1 MYGVVNVGEDRTL
14 SVHYDWQTDE
24 IEIETAEKGSTRT
37 ERSYARDSG
46 KPKVV
51 SSIPS
56 DGRSAFTAKKARGGC
71 ALAAVREETSSQSLP
86 VRVAP
91 RSLFLSNTLFIKA
104 NSHRLMGGSHF
115 YQESFHC
122 PDRPFRQTRMTS
134 ASS

>member
-1 MYGVVNVGEDRTL
+1 MSPVQSVTDVPVHSLPLGAFVVAV
-14 SVHYDWQTDE
+14 VFQ
-24 IEIETAEKGSTRT
+24 ETGSTLRAGRGRC
-37 ERSYARDSG
+37 ERS
-46 KPKVV
+46 
-51 SSIPS
+51 
-56 DGRSAFTAKKARGGC
+56 GGC
-71 ALAAVREETSSQSLP
+71 AIAAVRKETSSQSLP
-86 VRVAP
+86 VQDAP